1 MRYYAPPAS
10 SYLATISLTNTV
22 GLLQVAQ
29 LLTVAEL
36 PVGTQSVFSFWVGMD
51 FLSQAQI
58 LDLCISCKTV
68 HVLAVFQ
75 DRKWRNPQEGI
86 LEL

>member
-22 GLLQVAQ
+22 GLLQVA
-29 LLTVAEL
+29 EL
-36 PVGTQSVFSFWVGMD
+36 PVSTQSVFSFWVGMD

-68 HVLAVFQ
+68 HVLAFFKIENGGI
-75 DRKWRNPQEGI
+75 RKKVY
-86 LEL
+86 

>member
-22 GLLQVAQ
+22 GLLQ
-29 LLTVAEL
+29 VAEL